1 MQSELVAT
9 YSWNLV
15 RKGRTHALELKVVR
29 IRFETA
35 EGSKVAYHYTLFV
48 DRVDVQYW
56 QRPILEDEQF
66 AKAKAEHEF
75 ASWAAMMGI

>member
-1 MQSELVAT
+1 MAIQPEPVAT

-29 IRFETA
+29 IRFGPA

-48 DRVDVQYW
+48 DRVDVQFW
-56 QRPILEDEQF
+56 QRPIF
-66 AKAKAEHEF
+66 RGRTTCKGKSRA
-75 ASWAAMMGI
+75 